1 MLFVWLLCS
10 LLLLDALK
18 LNRKSARLLRNLQ
31 PLELQSSE
39 KMLNPILLPLDLI
52 SADGKGSISTE
63 KMRQNSQTSN
73 VLILNADYTPL
84 SILPLSVWSWQDAVR
99 AIFSEKAS
107 VVSSYSD
114 KELRGVGWSIEL
126 PSVIALNQY
135 HASKRNSI
143 ALTRD
148 RVALRD
154 NFQCQYCLQKMSLKE
169 LTLDH
174 VHPRS
179 RGGKHRWDN
188 VVSACGPCNYR
199 KASLTL
205 AELSE
210 VDMKLR
216 GQLPRQPDYY
226 QLQALASHHV
236 NRRSLGEGWAEWL
249 PFPDKGS

>member
-1 MLFVWLLCS
+1 MSGSMLFVWLLCS

-154 NFQCQYCLQKMSLKE
+154 NFQCQYCLQVFALFVTYTYL
-169 LTLDH
+169 LTL
-174 VHPRS
+174 P
-179 RGGKHRWDN
+179 
-188 VVSACGPCNYR
+188 
-199 KASLTL
+199 
-205 AELSE
+205 
-210 VDMKLR
+210 
-216 GQLPRQPDYY
+216 QLG
-226 QLQALASHHV
+226 LIL
-236 NRRSLGEGWAEWL
+236 
-249 PFPDKGS
+249 